1 MSRRARLKQIYKKGK
16 QTMKTT
22 IMMLALAATVSLG
35 ACAAPH
41 GSNTQNREYRHS
53 ETEDQQNNRYY
64 RDNTGY
70 HKHDNRDYRRETYVF
85 RGEDLSRE
93 DVRKVQTSLA
103 REGFYRGKIDGVWG
117 RSTSQAILDYQT
129 VRYPGRTGMQVDT
142 LQEFGVRIDH
152 NYNNRQYHQ
161 KRNNW

>member
-1 MSRRARLKQIYKKGK
+1 
-16 QTMKTT
+16 MKSK
-22 IMMLALAATVSLG
+22 IIMLALAATVSLG

-53 ETEDQQNNRYY
+53 ETEDQQNNKYY
-64 RDNTGY
+64 RDNAGY
-70 HKHDNRDYRRETYVF
+70 YKHDNRDSRHESYVI

-103 REGFYRGKIDGVWG
+103 REGFYRGKIDGIWG

-129 VRYPGRTGMQVDT
+129 VRYPGRTGMTIHT
-142 LQEFGVRIDH
+142 LQEFGVRVDRD
-152 NYNNRQYHQ
+152 YNNRHYRQNH
-161 KRNNW
+161 NNR

>member
-1 MSRRARLKQIYKKGK
+1 
-16 QTMKTT
+16 MKNK

-35 ACAAPH
+35 ACAAPQ

-53 ETEDQQNNRYY
+53 ETEAQQNNQYY
-64 RDNTGY
+64 RDNARY
-70 HKHDNRDYRRETYVF
+70 YKHDNRDARNETYVI

-103 REGFYRGKIDGVWG
+103 REGFYRGKIDGIWG

-129 VRYPGRTGMQVDT
+129 VRYPGRTGMTIHT
-142 LQEFGVRIDH
+142 LQEFGVRVDH
-152 NYNNRQYHQ
+152 DYNNRHYRQ
-161 KRNNW
+161 KYNNR